1 MIEEWQNSIAKS
13 RLIDNWMDKNVYS
26 RDYFT
31 NFTRYNYEDNPEL
44 QNSGLDVTFTLNG
57 REYKCDEKCAAEKVN
72 IDLKTFAFELSQTYK
87 NDRSAR
93 HYGWFL
99 RDDMK
104 NNSYMIQYID
114 EAYNEDGTEQNQY
127 TLTKDGIKKVTLI
140 LVPKDK
146 IFEYLAKH
154 RLPKDRLFDAN
165 DYMLNSGKSFFPYK
179 IERNGFKCNDYRFG
193 WVLHRDFNH
202 EEETVNLLIKKSE
215 LIKMSDWYRTIEIYE

>member
-1 MIEEWQNSIAKS
+1 MKKEWQNSIAKS

-31 NFTRYNYEDNPEL
+31 NFKRYNYEDNPEL

-57 REYKCDEKCAAEKVN
+57 IEYKCDEKCAAEKVN

-87 NDRSAR
+87 NDRSLR

-104 NNSYMIQYID
+104 NNSYMFQYID

-127 TLTKDGIKKVTLI
+127 TLTEKGIKKVTLI
-140 LVPKDK
+140 LVRKEK
-146 IFEYLAKH
+146 IYEYLSKH
-154 RLPKDRLFDAN
+154 KLTKEKLFKAN
-165 DYMLNSGKSFFPYK
+165 DYMLKSNKNFFPDK
-179 IERNGFKCNDYRFG
+179 IERNGFMCNDYKYG

-215 LIKMSDWYRTIEIYE
+215 LMKMSDWYRTIEI

>member
-1 MIEEWQNSIAKS
+1 MKKEWQNSIAKS

-72 IDLKTFAFELSQTYK
+72 QPLKTFAFSLSQTNK
-87 NDRSAR
+87 NDRSVR
-93 HYGWFL
+93 HYDWFL

-104 NNSYMIQYID
+104 NNSYMLQYID
-114 EAYNEDGTEQNQY
+114 EAYNEDGTKQNQY

-140 LVPKDK
+140 LVRKEK
-146 IFEYLAKH
+146 IFEYLAEHK
-154 RLPKDRLFDAN
+154 LTKEKLFKAN
-165 DYMLNSGKSFFPYK
+165 DYMLSHNESFFPDK
-179 IERNGFKCNDYRFG
+179 IEKNGFKCNDYKYG
-193 WVLHRDFNH
+193 WVLHRDFNY
-202 EEETVNLLIKKSE
+202 EERTVNVLIRKSDLIK
-215 LIKMSDWYRTIEIYE
+215 ISDWYSTIVV

>member
-1 MIEEWQNSIAKS
+1 MSSEWQNSIAKS
-13 RLIDNWMDKNVYS
+13 RLMDNWMDKNVYS
-26 RDYFT
+26 RDYFK
-31 NFTRYNYEDNPEL
+31 NVKRYTYEDNPEL
-44 QNSGLDVTFTLNG
+44 QNSGVDVIFTLNG
-57 REYKCDEKCAAEKVN
+57 REYICDEKCAAEKVN
-72 IDLKTFAFELSQTYK
+72 QPLKTFAFELSQTYK

-104 NNSYMIQYID
+104 NDSYMFQYID

-127 TLTKDGIKKVTLI
+127 TLTGKGIKSVTLI

-146 IFEYLAKH
+146 IYKYLAKH
-154 RLPKDRLFDAN
+154 KLTKEKLFKAN
-165 DYMLNSGKSFFPYK
+165 DYMLSHNEVFFPKK

-202 EEETVNLLIKKSE
+202 EEKTVNILIRKSDLIK
-215 LIKMSDWYRTIEIYE
+215 ISDWYSTIVV